1 MVIDSSALIAILLG
15 EPETRDFSIAIER
28 DATRLVS
35 APSVLECHMRLHT
48 IKGPAGVLA
57 LETLL
62 NDIEA
67 DVRSADLSLVRI
79 AGQAFEIYGRGRHKA
94 ALNFGD
100 CFVYALAKQTGEPL
114 LFKSDDFSR
123 TDLEFV
129 VL

>member
-28 DATRLVS
+28 DATRLIS

-48 IKGPAGVLA
+48 VKGPAGVLA
-57 LETLL
+57 LETLM

-114 LFKSDDFSR
+114 LFKGDDFSE

-129 VL
+129 AV